1 MAIWQY
7 KIYAL
12 PAEEYNT
19 FFAGKQQINEDA
31 FDEIKWW
38 KYRKPKKIG
47 ERFPYLP
54 LTKSWSSD
62 ITLFGSHNSDCVKLL
77 QEDDYYEISIQFDL
91 RELNGKFIEDVLAWV
106 AEENFIILE
115 YTYKFILPTK
125 EHLLKS
131 IADSHEVKWLN
142 KLSSG
147 DNS

>member
-7 KIYAL
+7 KIYVL
-12 PAEEYNT
+12 PAEEYNA
-19 FFAGKQQINEDA
+19 FFADKQQINEDA
-31 FDEIKWW
+31 FDEVKWW
-38 KYRKPKKIG
+38 KYRKPNQIG

-62 ITLFGSHNSDCVKLL
+62 ITLFGSNNSDCVKLF

-91 RELNGKFIEDVLAWV
+91 RELNDKFIEDVLAWV

-131 IADSHEVKWLN
+131 MTDSHEVKWL
-142 KLSSG
+142 KRLSSG
-147 DNS
+147 DK

>member
-54 LTKSWSSD
+54 LTKSWNWTTSFVF
-62 ITLFGSHNSDCVKLL
+62 LFLA
-77 QEDDYYEISIQFDL
+77 
-91 RELNGKFIEDVLAWV
+91 RVLWIWA
-106 AEENFIILE
+106 ARLADGAR
-115 YTYKFILPTK
+115 LP
-125 EHLLKS
+125 
-131 IADSHEVKWLN
+131 
-142 KLSSG
+142 
-147 DNS
+147 